1 MILDA
6 RSAQCVVLLSL
17 ASCLEM
23 TVGERNIG
31 MRTWRV
37 GDLGLVATQL
47 RNVGVRTWR
56 VEFALSVTLV

>member
-1 MILDA
+1 M
-6 RSAQCVVLLSL
+6 VLLSL

-37 GDLGLVATQL
+37 GDLGLVATYL
-47 RNVGVRTWR
+47 RNVGMRTWR